1 MFRPQPI
8 SSTDARKYFTKI
20 INKVQ
25 FSSKSF
31 VIKSYRQPI
40 VRVVNENYIR
50 ALEEVIGKK
59 TVNQVMQI
67 AGNDRLF
74 EAEKIE
80 QIKKVFQRRLSG
92 SLPARPKPQPRPQPQ
107 QPQKSRLIRP
117 QVQPKPQPTKPQPRP
132 QPRKPQKPATPTATS
147 TLNPKPQPQQ
157 KQVPKPQPPVQ
168 KKQKTKRVLLLSNG
182 KNYA

>member
-59 TVNQVMQI
+59 TVNQIMQI

-74 EAEKIE
+74 ESEKRE

-92 SLPARPKPQPRPQPQ
+92 SPSPRPKPSSKGRPA
-107 QPQKSRLIRP
+107 SGWH
-117 QVQPKPQPTKPQPRP
+117 PTI
-132 QPRKPQKPATPTATS
+132 
-147 TLNPKPQPQQ
+147 
-157 KQVPKPQPPVQ
+157 
-168 KKQKTKRVLLLSNG
+168 
-182 KNYA
+182 

>member
-1 MFRPQPI
+1 MFRPQSI

-31 VIKSYRQPI
+31 VIKSYRHPA

-74 EAEKIE
+74 ESEKIE

-92 SLPARPKPQPRPQPQ
+92 SQKQPPLV
-107 QPQKSRLIRP
+107 QKK
-117 QVQPKPQPTKPQPRP
+117 Q
-132 QPRKPQKPATPTATS
+132 
-147 TLNPKPQPQQ
+147 QPQQ
-157 KQVPKPQPPVQ
+157 KQVSAPRKPNHS
-168 KKQKTKRVLLLSNG
+168 KKGTRVLLLPNG
-182 KNYA
+182 KNYK

>member
-1 MFRPQPI
+1 MFRPQSI

-31 VIKSYRQPI
+31 VIKSYRHPA

-74 EAEKIE
+74 ESEKIE

-92 SLPARPKPQPRPQPQ
+92 SPKQH
-107 QPQKSRLIRP
+107 
-117 QVQPKPQPTKPQPRP
+117 
-132 QPRKPQKPATPTATS
+132 QKPATQRA
-147 TLNPKPQPQQ
+147 Q
-157 KQVPKPQPPVQ
+157 KNTETQ
-168 KKQKTKRVLLLSNG
+168 KKQKPKHPASSINLPAGKAGPQASSNRVLLLSNG

>member
-1 MFRPQPI
+1 MFRPQSI

-20 INKVQ
+20 INKVS

-31 VIKSYRQPI
+31 VVQTYRQPI
-40 VRVVNENYIR
+40 VRIVNENYISV
-50 ALEEVIGKK
+50 LEEVLGKK

-74 EAEKIE
+74 ESEKIE

-92 SLPARPKPQPRPQPQ
+92 SPQQQPNPQPRPQPQ
-107 QPQKSRLIRP
+107 Q
-117 QVQPKPQPTKPQPRP
+117 
-132 QPRKPQKPATPTATS
+132 KPATVAADS
-147 TLNPKPQPQQ
+147 QSAEKPKPPQP
-157 KQVPKPQPPVQ
+157 KQVPERSSVTPQ
-168 KKQKTKRVLLLSNG
+168 KQKSQNPKKTPPTSNNRGVLLLSNG

>member
-31 VIKSYRQPI
+31 VIKSYRQPM

-67 AGNDRLF
+67 AGNDQLF

-92 SLPARPKPQPRPQPQ
+92 NPRQTSKPQPKTQPPPQSKKQENKKTNYPPPQ
-107 QPQKSRLIRP
+107 TR
-117 QVQPKPQPTKPQPRP
+117 QVSTSEQHKNVAKPQ
-132 QPRKPQKPATPTATS
+132 TS
-147 TLNPKPQPQQ
+147 RNRGPL
-157 KQVPKPQPPVQ
+157 
-168 KKQKTKRVLLLSNG
+168 KKELLLQNG
-182 KNYA
+182 KNY